1 MVSLDSVF
9 ASYTP
14 TSADKNRQ
22 HIFDND
28 VLHSL
33 LTKIDNWD
41 YTQRLLFTSF
51 LKNNY
56 GMKVH
61 FCAVKIHTLKSIDYL
76 GNKFFALLT
85 AKLCDETSD
94 RQVSHSQENML
105 LVLRDTVHCGKY

>member
-1 MVSLDSVF
+1 MSLDSVF
-9 ASYTP
+9 VSYTP

-41 YTQRLLFTSF
+41 DTQRLLFTSF

-56 GMKVH
+56 GMNVH
-61 FCAVKIHTLKSIDYL
+61 FCAVKIYTLKSTEYL
-76 GNKFFALLT
+76 ENKFFALLT
-85 AKLCDETSD
+85 AKLCDEISD
-94 RQVSHSQENML
+94 RQVSHSRDNIL
-105 LVLRDTVHCGKY
+105 LVLRDTIHCGKF